1 MAKDYDSQSIEVL
14 SGLDPVRKRPG
25 MYTDTASPN
34 HLIQE
39 VVDNSIDEALAG
51 HCSTIKV
58 ILAKDG
64 IISVIDDG
72 RGMPTDKHPEH
83 KVSGVELIMCKLHA
97 GAKFSGEDYNFSG
110 GLHGVGVSVVNAL
123 SENLEVRVKRDSK
136 EHQIIFSNGD
146 KVSELKEIGE
156 VGLRNTGTSI
166 TFKPNP
172 DYFENIEIQVF
183 LDKGL
188 SQQQLG
194 DLRKN
199 LAERPFV
206 LHTEDS
212 VYLRFISNK
221 EAAETFIQN
230 TGEDFTQF
238 LEDNPLRDSYVFS
251 VSEEFQ
257 SSEQLTLIAK
267 ELETQPG
274 VFEVSYMT
282 DLVDSINKN
291 LFKVS
296 LIMGG
301 FILILIVTVIMLIN
315 NTIRL
320 ALFSQRFLIRSMQLV
335 GATRGF
341 IRKPFLIRAFL
352 FGVLAGI
359 LASGIL
365 YALLEY
371 TKGNIEG
378 FASLQNTELMLLL
391 FVGLTVTGGFLS
403 GISTLRSVN
412 KYLNMSLD
420 ELY

>member
-1 MAKDYDSQSIEVL
+1 MANPAKTKKQLGYFKFGSVL
-14 SGLDPVRKRPG
+14 FSTTLSLFIVGLFG
-25 MYTDTASPN
+25 II
-34 HLIQE
+34 LIQA
-39 VVDNSIDEALAG
+39 SSLTKMI
-51 HCSTIKV
+51 
-58 ILAKDG
+58 
-64 IISVIDDG
+64 
-72 RGMPTDKHPEH
+72 R
-83 KVSGVELIMCKLHA
+83 
-97 GAKFSGEDYNFSG
+97 
-110 GLHGVGVSVVNAL
+110 
-123 SENLEVRVKRDSK
+123 
-136 EHQIIFSNGD
+136 
-146 KVSELKEIGE
+146 
-156 VGLRNTGTSI
+156 
-166 TFKPNP
+166 
-172 DYFENIEIQVF
+172 ENIEIQVF

-188 SQQQLG
+188 SPQQLSEI
-194 DLRKN
+194 RKN

-206 LHTEDS
+206 LAKEDS
-212 VYLRFISNK
+212 VQLRFISNK
-221 EAAETFIQN
+221 EAAETFIKN
-230 TGEDFTQF
+230 TGEDFTKF

-257 SSEQLTLIAK
+257 SSEQLTIIAK
-267 ELETQPG
+267 ELEAVPG

-341 IRKPFLIRAFL
+341 IRKPFLVRAFL
-352 FGVLAGI
+352 FGILAGI
-359 LASGIL
+359 LASAIL
-365 YALLEY
+365 FSLLEY

-378 FASLQNTELMLLL
+378 FAALQNTELMLLL
-391 FVGLTVTGGFLS
+391 FAGLSIMGGLLS
-403 GISTLRSVN
+403 GFSTLRAVN

>member
-1 MAKDYDSQSIEVL
+1 MANPARTKKQLGYFKFGSVL
-14 SGLDPVRKRPG
+14 FSTTLSLFIVGLFG
-25 MYTDTASPN
+25 II
-34 HLIQE
+34 LIQA
-39 VVDNSIDEALAG
+39 SSLTKMI
-51 HCSTIKV
+51 
-58 ILAKDG
+58 
-64 IISVIDDG
+64 
-72 RGMPTDKHPEH
+72 R
-83 KVSGVELIMCKLHA
+83 
-97 GAKFSGEDYNFSG
+97 
-110 GLHGVGVSVVNAL
+110 
-123 SENLEVRVKRDSK
+123 
-136 EHQIIFSNGD
+136 
-146 KVSELKEIGE
+146 
-156 VGLRNTGTSI
+156 
-166 TFKPNP
+166 
-172 DYFENIEIQVF
+172 ENIEIQVF
-183 LDKGL
+183 LDKEL
-188 SQQQLG
+188 SQKKLD

-199 LAERPFV
+199 LAQRPFV
-206 LHTEDS
+206 LNKEDS
-212 VYLRFISNK
+212 LHLRFVSNK
-221 EAAETFIQN
+221 EAAETFIKN
-230 TGEDFTQF
+230 TGEDFTKF

-267 ELETQPG
+267 DLEAMPG

-341 IRKPFLIRAFL
+341 IRKPFIVRAFI

-359 LASGIL
+359 LASVNL

-391 FVGLTVTGGFLS
+391 FAGLIITGGCLS

>member
-1 MAKDYDSQSIEVL
+1 MANPAKAKKQLGYFKFGSVL
-14 SGLDPVRKRPG
+14 FSTTLSLFIVGLFG
-25 MYTDTASPN
+25 II
-34 HLIQE
+34 LIQA
-39 VVDNSIDEALAG
+39 SSLTKMI
-51 HCSTIKV
+51 
-58 ILAKDG
+58 
-64 IISVIDDG
+64 
-72 RGMPTDKHPEH
+72 R
-83 KVSGVELIMCKLHA
+83 
-97 GAKFSGEDYNFSG
+97 
-110 GLHGVGVSVVNAL
+110 
-123 SENLEVRVKRDSK
+123 
-136 EHQIIFSNGD
+136 
-146 KVSELKEIGE
+146 
-156 VGLRNTGTSI
+156 
-166 TFKPNP
+166 
-172 DYFENIEIQVF
+172 ENIEIQVF

-359 LASGIL
+359 LASGIH
-365 YALLEY
+365 YALLED

>member
-1 MAKDYDSQSIEVL
+1 MANPAKAKKQLGYFKFGSVL
-14 SGLDPVRKRPG
+14 FSTTLSLFIVGLFG
-25 MYTDTASPN
+25 II
-34 HLIQE
+34 LIQA
-39 VVDNSIDEALAG
+39 SSLTKMI
-51 HCSTIKV
+51 
-58 ILAKDG
+58 
-64 IISVIDDG
+64 
-72 RGMPTDKHPEH
+72 R
-83 KVSGVELIMCKLHA
+83 
-97 GAKFSGEDYNFSG
+97 
-110 GLHGVGVSVVNAL
+110 
-123 SENLEVRVKRDSK
+123 
-136 EHQIIFSNGD
+136 
-146 KVSELKEIGE
+146 
-156 VGLRNTGTSI
+156 
-166 TFKPNP
+166 
-172 DYFENIEIQVF
+172 ENIEIQVF

-188 SQQQLG
+188 SQQQLAE
-194 DLRKN
+194 LRKN
-199 LAERPFV
+199 LAKRPFV

-230 TGEDFTQF
+230 TGEDFTKF

-341 IRKPFLIRAFL
+341 IRKPFVIRAFL

-371 TKGNIEG
+371 AKGNIEG

-391 FVGLTVTGGFLS
+391 FGGLTVTGGLLS

>member
-1 MAKDYDSQSIEVL
+1 MANPAKAKKQLGYFKFGSVL
-14 SGLDPVRKRPG
+14 FSTTLSLFIVGLFG
-25 MYTDTASPN
+25 II
-34 HLIQE
+34 LIQA
-39 VVDNSIDEALAG
+39 SSL
-51 HCSTIKV
+51 TK
-58 ILAKDG
+58 
-64 IISVIDDG
+64 II
-72 RGMPTDKHPEH
+72 R
-83 KVSGVELIMCKLHA
+83 
-97 GAKFSGEDYNFSG
+97 
-110 GLHGVGVSVVNAL
+110 
-123 SENLEVRVKRDSK
+123 
-136 EHQIIFSNGD
+136 
-146 KVSELKEIGE
+146 
-156 VGLRNTGTSI
+156 
-166 TFKPNP
+166 
-172 DYFENIEIQVF
+172 ENIEIQVF

-188 SQQQLG
+188 SQKQLA

-199 LAERPFV
+199 LSERPFV

-212 VYLRFISNK
+212 VYLRFISDIV
-221 EAAETFIQN
+221 AAETFIEN
-230 TGEDFTQF
+230 TGEDFTKF

-267 ELETQPG
+267 DLETQPG

-301 FILILIVTVIMLIN
+301 FILILIITVIMLIN

-391 FVGLTVTGGFLS
+391 FAGLTVTGGFLS

>member
-1 MAKDYDSQSIEVL
+1 MANPAKAKKQLGYFKFGSVL
-14 SGLDPVRKRPG
+14 FSTTLSLFIVGLFG
-25 MYTDTASPN
+25 II
-34 HLIQE
+34 LIQA
-39 VVDNSIDEALAG
+39 SSLTKMI
-51 HCSTIKV
+51 
-58 ILAKDG
+58 
-64 IISVIDDG
+64 
-72 RGMPTDKHPEH
+72 R
-83 KVSGVELIMCKLHA
+83 
-97 GAKFSGEDYNFSG
+97 
-110 GLHGVGVSVVNAL
+110 
-123 SENLEVRVKRDSK
+123 
-136 EHQIIFSNGD
+136 
-146 KVSELKEIGE
+146 
-156 VGLRNTGTSI
+156 
-166 TFKPNP
+166 
-172 DYFENIEIQVF
+172 ENIEIQVF

-188 SQQQLG
+188 SQQQLA
-194 DLRKN
+194 DLRKD
-199 LAERPFV
+199 LAKKPFV
-206 LHTEDS
+206 LQTEDS

-230 TGEDFTQF
+230 TGEDFTKF

>member
-1 MAKDYDSQSIEVL
+1 MANQAKAKKQLGYFKFGSVL
-14 SGLDPVRKRPG
+14 FSTTLSLFIVGLFG
-25 MYTDTASPN
+25 II
-34 HLIQE
+34 LIQA
-39 VVDNSIDEALAG
+39 SSLTKMI
-51 HCSTIKV
+51 
-58 ILAKDG
+58 
-64 IISVIDDG
+64 
-72 RGMPTDKHPEH
+72 R
-83 KVSGVELIMCKLHA
+83 
-97 GAKFSGEDYNFSG
+97 
-110 GLHGVGVSVVNAL
+110 
-123 SENLEVRVKRDSK
+123 
-136 EHQIIFSNGD
+136 
-146 KVSELKEIGE
+146 
-156 VGLRNTGTSI
+156 
-166 TFKPNP
+166 
-172 DYFENIEIQVF
+172 ENIEIQVF

>member
-1 MAKDYDSQSIEVL
+1 MANPARTKKQLGYFKFGSVL
-14 SGLDPVRKRPG
+14 FSTTLSLFIVGLFG
-25 MYTDTASPN
+25 II
-34 HLIQE
+34 LIQA
-39 VVDNSIDEALAG
+39 SSLTKMI
-51 HCSTIKV
+51 
-58 ILAKDG
+58 
-64 IISVIDDG
+64 
-72 RGMPTDKHPEH
+72 R
-83 KVSGVELIMCKLHA
+83 
-97 GAKFSGEDYNFSG
+97 
-110 GLHGVGVSVVNAL
+110 
-123 SENLEVRVKRDSK
+123 
-136 EHQIIFSNGD
+136 
-146 KVSELKEIGE
+146 
-156 VGLRNTGTSI
+156 
-166 TFKPNP
+166 
-172 DYFENIEIQVF
+172 ENIEIQIF
-183 LDKGL
+183 LDKEL
-188 SQQQLG
+188 SQKQLD

-199 LAERPFV
+199 LAQRPFV
-206 LHTEDS
+206 LNTEDS
-212 VYLRFISNK
+212 LHLRFVSNK
-221 EAAETFIQN
+221 EAAETFIKN
-230 TGEDFTQF
+230 TGEDFTKF

-267 ELETQPG
+267 DLEAMPG

-341 IRKPFLIRAFL
+341 IRKPFIVRAFF
-352 FGVLAGI
+352 FGILAGI

-391 FVGLTVTGGFLS
+391 FAGLIITGGCLS

>member
-1 MAKDYDSQSIEVL
+1 MANPAKAKKQLGYFKFGSVL
-14 SGLDPVRKRPG
+14 FSTTLSLFIVGLFG
-25 MYTDTASPN
+25 II
-34 HLIQE
+34 LIQA
-39 VVDNSIDEALAG
+39 SSLTKMI
-51 HCSTIKV
+51 
-58 ILAKDG
+58 
-64 IISVIDDG
+64 
-72 RGMPTDKHPEH
+72 R
-83 KVSGVELIMCKLHA
+83 
-97 GAKFSGEDYNFSG
+97 
-110 GLHGVGVSVVNAL
+110 
-123 SENLEVRVKRDSK
+123 
-136 EHQIIFSNGD
+136 
-146 KVSELKEIGE
+146 
-156 VGLRNTGTSI
+156 
-166 TFKPNP
+166 
-172 DYFENIEIQVF
+172 ENIEIQVF

-230 TGEDFTQF
+230 TGEDFTKF

>member
-1 MAKDYDSQSIEVL
+1 
-14 SGLDPVRKRPG
+14 
-25 MYTDTASPN
+25 
-34 HLIQE
+34 
-39 VVDNSIDEALAG
+39 
-51 HCSTIKV
+51 
-58 ILAKDG
+58 
-64 IISVIDDG
+64 
-72 RGMPTDKHPEH
+72 
-83 KVSGVELIMCKLHA
+83 
-97 GAKFSGEDYNFSG
+97 
-110 GLHGVGVSVVNAL
+110 
-123 SENLEVRVKRDSK
+123 
-136 EHQIIFSNGD
+136 
-146 KVSELKEIGE
+146 
-156 VGLRNTGTSI
+156 
-166 TFKPNP
+166 
-172 DYFENIEIQVF
+172 
-183 LDKGL
+183 
-188 SQQQLG
+188 
-194 DLRKN
+194 
-199 LAERPFV
+199 V

-212 VYLRFISNK
+212 VYLRFISDK
-221 EAAETFIQN
+221 EAAETFIEN
-230 TGEDFTQF
+230 TGEDFTKF

-257 SSEQLTLIAK
+257 SSEQLALIAK

-274 VFEVSYMT
+274 VFEISYMT

-341 IRKPFLIRAFL
+341 IRKPFLIRAFF
-352 FGVLAGI
+352 FGVLAGV
-359 LASGIL
+359 LASAIL
-365 YALLEY
+365 FALLEY

-391 FVGLTVTGGFLS
+391 FAGLIISGGCLS

>member
-1 MAKDYDSQSIEVL
+1 MANPARTKKQLGYFKFGSVL
-14 SGLDPVRKRPG
+14 FSTTLSLFIVGLFG
-25 MYTDTASPN
+25 II
-34 HLIQE
+34 LIQA
-39 VVDNSIDEALAG
+39 SSLTKMI
-51 HCSTIKV
+51 
-58 ILAKDG
+58 
-64 IISVIDDG
+64 
-72 RGMPTDKHPEH
+72 R
-83 KVSGVELIMCKLHA
+83 
-97 GAKFSGEDYNFSG
+97 
-110 GLHGVGVSVVNAL
+110 
-123 SENLEVRVKRDSK
+123 
-136 EHQIIFSNGD
+136 
-146 KVSELKEIGE
+146 
-156 VGLRNTGTSI
+156 
-166 TFKPNP
+166 
-172 DYFENIEIQVF
+172 ENIEIQVF
-183 LDKGL
+183 LDKEL
-188 SQQQLG
+188 SQKQLD

-199 LAERPFV
+199 LAQRPFV
-206 LHTEDS
+206 LNTEDS
-212 VYLRFISNK
+212 LHLRFVSNK
-221 EAAETFIQN
+221 EAAETFIKN
-230 TGEDFTQF
+230 TGEDFTKF

-267 ELETQPG
+267 DLEGMPG

-341 IRKPFLIRAFL
+341 IRKPFIVRAFF
-352 FGVLAGI
+352 FGILAGI

-378 FASLQNTELMLLL
+378 FAALQNTEMMLLL
-391 FVGLTVTGGFLS
+391 FAGLIVTGGFLS

>member
-1 MAKDYDSQSIEVL
+1 MANPAKAKKQLGYFKFGSVL
-14 SGLDPVRKRPG
+14 FSTTLSLFIVGLFG
-25 MYTDTASPN
+25 II
-34 HLIQE
+34 LIQA
-39 VVDNSIDEALAG
+39 SSLTKMI
-51 HCSTIKV
+51 
-58 ILAKDG
+58 
-64 IISVIDDG
+64 
-72 RGMPTDKHPEH
+72 R
-83 KVSGVELIMCKLHA
+83 
-97 GAKFSGEDYNFSG
+97 
-110 GLHGVGVSVVNAL
+110 
-123 SENLEVRVKRDSK
+123 
-136 EHQIIFSNGD
+136 
-146 KVSELKEIGE
+146 
-156 VGLRNTGTSI
+156 
-166 TFKPNP
+166 
-172 DYFENIEIQVF
+172 ENIEIQVF

-194 DLRKN
+194 DLRKD
-199 LAERPFV
+199 LAKKPFV
-206 LHTEDS
+206 LQTEDS

-221 EAAETFIQN
+221 EAAETFIKN
-230 TGEDFTQF
+230 TGEDFTKF

-365 YALLEY
+365 YAILEY

>member
-1 MAKDYDSQSIEVL
+1 MANTAKAKKQLGYFKFGSVL
-14 SGLDPVRKRPG
+14 FSTTLSLFIVGLFG
-25 MYTDTASPN
+25 II
-34 HLIQE
+34 LIQA
-39 VVDNSIDEALAG
+39 SSLTKMI
-51 HCSTIKV
+51 
-58 ILAKDG
+58 
-64 IISVIDDG
+64 
-72 RGMPTDKHPEH
+72 R
-83 KVSGVELIMCKLHA
+83 
-97 GAKFSGEDYNFSG
+97 
-110 GLHGVGVSVVNAL
+110 
-123 SENLEVRVKRDSK
+123 
-136 EHQIIFSNGD
+136 
-146 KVSELKEIGE
+146 
-156 VGLRNTGTSI
+156 
-166 TFKPNP
+166 
-172 DYFENIEIQVF
+172 ENIEVQVF
-183 LDKGL
+183 LDKEL
-188 SQQQLG
+188 SQKQLA
-194 DLRKN
+194 DLRKD
-199 LAERPFV
+199 LTERPFV
-206 LHTEDS
+206 LRTEDS
-212 VYLRFISNK
+212 LYLQFISNK
-221 EAAETFIQN
+221 EAAETFIKN
-230 TGEDFTQF
+230 TGEDFTEF

-251 VSEEFQ
+251 VAEEFQ

-341 IRKPFLIRAFL
+341 IRKPFLIRAFI

-359 LASGIL
+359 LASSIL
-365 YALLEY
+365 FGLMEY

-391 FVGLTVTGGFLS
+391 FAALTIMGGLLS
-403 GISTLRSVN
+403 GFSTLRAVN